1 LQHSKLETQVKTK
14 NIVALALLAIVVIWM
29 AFPRDR
35 GVLDD
40 GYGLPERGAEI
51 SAVSADTNITN
62 DGSLFTVRV
71 ARISE
76 QPFVQRVRVRGQTK
90 AFRLVDVRTETS
102 GRVIATPAARG
113 ARVNQ
118 GDILCELA
126 TDNRDAELQEALS
139 RRIEAQLEYDAALDL
154 QQRGLQS
161 RVNIAQKKSALD
173 SAIASVDRAEIAL
186 SRTKIRAPF
195 AGVVETRSI
204 EVGDLMDIGGTCASL
219 LDDAP
224 MLLVG
229 QVPEQ
234 EVGKLFIGA
243 PVSATLLA
251 GPSVQGK
258 VSYIS
263 RAADTR
269 SRSYAIEVELEPT
282 ATPIRQGITAEIFIA
297 ASESMAHLIPPS
309 SLTLNDAG
317 EIGVKLVVGNG
328 LVKFAP
334 VKVIGEN
341 TNVNPGMWVTGLPNN
356 PTVITHGQE
365 IVFPGQTVKVD
376 FSWSTSSA
384 NSSL

>member
-1 LQHSKLETQVKTK
+1 MKTK

-35 GVLDD
+35 GALDD

-62 DGSLFTVRV
+62 DSALFTVRV
-71 ARISE
+71 ARINE
-76 QPFVQRVRVRGQTK
+76 QSFVQRIRVRGQTK

-102 GRVIATPAARG
+102 GRVIATPADRG

-118 GDILCELA
+118 GDILCELS

-139 RRIEAQLEYDAALDL
+139 RRAEAQLEYDAAQNLE
-154 QQRGLQS
+154 QRGLQS
-161 RVNIAQKKSALD
+161 RVNIAQKKSTLD
-173 SAIASVDRAEIAL
+173 SAMASVDRAELAL

-195 AGVVETRSI
+195 AGIVETRTI
-204 EVGDLMDIGGTCASL
+204 EVGDLMDIGGTCAAL
-219 LDDAP
+219 LDDSP

-243 PVSATLLA
+243 PVNASLLA
-251 GPSVQGK
+251 GPNVQGK

-263 RAADTR
+263 RAADSR
-269 SRSYAIEVELEPT
+269 SRSYAIEIELDPT
-282 ATPIRQGITAEIFIA
+282 ESPIRQGITAEIFIA
-297 ASESMAHLIPPS
+297 AAESMAHLIPPS
-309 SLTLNDAG
+309 SLTLNDEG
-317 EIGVKLVVGNG
+317 EIGVKLVVANG
-328 LVKFAP
+328 LVEFAP

-341 TNVNPGMWVTGLPNN
+341 TSVNPGMWVTGLPIN

-365 IVFPGQTVKVD
+365 IVFPGQTVNTD
-376 FSWSTSSA
+376 FSWSTSNA

>member
-1 LQHSKLETQVKTK
+1 MKTK
-14 NIVALALLAIVVIWM
+14 NIVAIALLAIVVIWM

-40 GYGLPERGAEI
+40 GYGLPERGAAI

-62 DGSLFTVRV
+62 DSSLFTVRV

-76 QPFVQRVRVRGQTK
+76 QSFVQRIRVRGQTK

-118 GDILCELA
+118 GDILCELS

-139 RRIEAQLEYDAALDL
+139 RRAEAQLEYDAALNL
-154 QQRGLQS
+154 EQRGLQS
-161 RVNIAQKKSALD
+161 RVNIAQKKSTLD
-173 SAIASVDRAEIAL
+173 STVASVDRAELAL

-195 AGVVETRSI
+195 AGIVETRAI

-219 LDDAP
+219 LDDSP

-229 QVPEQ
+229 LVPEQ

-243 PVSATLLA
+243 PVNATLLA
-251 GPSVQGK
+251 GPNVQGK

-269 SRSYAIEVELEPT
+269 SRSYAIEIELDPT
-282 ATPIRQGITAEIFIA
+282 ESPIRQGITAEIFIA

-317 EIGVKLVVGNG
+317 EIGVKLVVANG
-328 LVKFAP
+328 LVEFAP

-341 TNVNPGMWVTGLPNN
+341 TSVNPGMWVTGLPIN

-365 IVFPGQTVKVD
+365 IVFPGQTVNTD
-376 FSWSTSSA
+376 FSWSTSNP

>member
-1 LQHSKLETQVKTK
+1 VKTK

-40 GYGLPERGAEI
+40 GYGLPERGAAI

-62 DGSLFTVRV
+62 DSALFTVRV

-76 QPFVQRVRVRGQTK
+76 QSFVQRIRVRGQTK

-113 ARVNQ
+113 TRVNQ
-118 GDILCELA
+118 GDILCELS

-139 RRIEAQLEYDAALDL
+139 RRAEAQLEYDAAQNLE
-154 QQRGLQS
+154 QRGLQS
-161 RVNIAQKKSALD
+161 RVNIAQKKSTLD
-173 SAIASVDRAEIAL
+173 SAVASVDRAELAL

-195 AGVVETRSI
+195 DGIVETRTI

-219 LDDAP
+219 LDDSP

-229 QVPEQ
+229 LVPEQ

-243 PVSATLLA
+243 PVNATLLA
-251 GPSVQGK
+251 GPNVQGK

-269 SRSYAIEVELEPT
+269 SRSYAIEIELDPT
-282 ATPIRQGITAEIFIA
+282 ESPIRQGITAEIFIA

-317 EIGVKLVVGNG
+317 EIGVKLVVANG
-328 LVKFAP
+328 LVEFAP

-341 TNVNPGMWVTGLPNN
+341 TSVNPGMWVTGLPIN

-365 IVFPGQTVKVD
+365 IVFPGQTVNAD
-376 FSWSTSSA
+376 FSWSTSNP